1 MNLRWTFLAAL
12 LCAGAARADDA
23 RPAADRPIRVRL
35 SHQVDVI
42 AAGERVETVL
52 DRTRAPPA
60 QAADGKPDDRPPVRG
75 PDRGGA
81 NLGLDH
87 GHPGGARPAPST
99 GPPASGLP
107 PDRRR

>member
-1 MNLRWTFLAAL
+1 MNLRWTFVAAL
-12 LCAGAARADDA
+12 LFAGASRAEDA
-23 RPAADRPIRVRL
+23 RPAADRPIRVRA

-42 AAGERVETVL
+42 APGERVETVL

-60 QAADGKPDDRPPVRG
+60 QAAEGKPDDRPPVRG
-75 PDRGGA
+75 PDRGGPGV
-81 NLGLDH
+81 LLDH

-99 GPPASGLP
+99 GPPASGPP